1 MLQPHLELVR
11 KRQICG
17 NSAATYCIVPM
28 EFVSIAD
35 LVRSGGLPCIAKKL
49 ITLSKK
55 IVKVKYLHF
64 L

>member
-1 MLQPHLELVR
+1 MLRPHLELVR

-49 ITLSKK
+49 ISLSKK
-55 IVKVKYLHF
+55 L
-64 L
+64 